1 MRLLV
6 TGGAGFIGSA
16 FCRLMVEHPSLEQ
29 LMVLDKLTYA
39 GDPRNLEPCRLHA
52 GFELVV
58 GDVGDA
64 AMVRSVLERLE
75 PDAVVHFAAET
86 HVDRSIDGPAAFIE
100 TNVVGTHVLLAE
112 TLAYW
117 RRLAPACAQAFRFLN
132 VSTDEVFGTLGA
144 TGFFV
149 ETTPYAPRS
158 PYAASKAA
166 ADHFV
171 RAYGDTY
178 GLPILITHACNNY
191 GPYHFPEKLIPLMI
205 LNAMEGKPLPVYG
218 DGQQVRDW
226 IHVEDHARGIWAV
239 LEHGDLGESYNIGA
253 SSERTNM
260 QVVTA
265 LCSLMDERFPLR
277 APHAQ
282 LIQHVADRPG
292 HDRRYALDAHKMRSL
307 TGWSPRYV
315 FEDGL
320 AQTVDWY
327 LSHAAWWEP
336 LRVRYR
342 GQRLGQV

>member
-1 MRLLV
+1 
-6 TGGAGFIGSA
+6 
-16 FCRLMVEHPSLEQ
+16 
-29 LMVLDKLTYA
+29 
-39 GDPRNLEPCRLHA
+39 
-52 GFELVV
+52 
-58 GDVGDA
+58 
-64 AMVRSVLERLE
+64 
-75 PDAVVHFAAET
+75 
-86 HVDRSIDGPAAFIE
+86 
-100 TNVVGTHVLLAE
+100 
-112 TLAYW
+112 
-117 RRLAPACAQAFRFLN
+117 
-132 VSTDEVFGTLGA
+132 
-144 TGFFV
+144 
-149 ETTPYAPRS
+149 
-158 PYAASKAA
+158 
-166 ADHFV
+166 
-171 RAYGDTY
+171 
-178 GLPILITHACNNY
+178 
-191 GPYHFPEKLIPLMI
+191 
-205 LNAMEGKPLPVYG
+205 VYG